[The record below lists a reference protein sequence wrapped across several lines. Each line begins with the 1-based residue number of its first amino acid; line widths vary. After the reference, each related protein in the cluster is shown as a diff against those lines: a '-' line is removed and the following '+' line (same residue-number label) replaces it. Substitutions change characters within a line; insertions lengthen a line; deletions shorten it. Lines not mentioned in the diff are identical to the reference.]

1 MRKSNPIRMLGC
13 FVGAQLI
20 TVAGYSQQN
29 VYAYTPAKAT
39 RVVAAS
45 YTAENKEDAQKQR
58 LFSVLKELNK
68 EKGVYFLFSDQ
79 DLGTT
84 LVNNVTEKKGST
96 AKILEQV
103 LKNTGL
109 TYKKITENTYVIITA
124 EDKSS
129 KTKSYNLNE
138 LTAPDEVNNAYNAA
152 FALIVGKVVNAD
164 GAGMTGVSVTIKGT
178 KKGVFTNAGGV
189 FKIDADKGDVLVFS
203 FVGYENQEATIGD
216 EPLNITL
223 KENQKQLNEV
233 VVTALGIKKQARSL
247 GYSTTEVPGSNFTQ
261 ARETNLGNALTGQV
275 AGVSVAGEATGPY
288 GGSRVLIRGNASLSG
303 NNQPL
308 YVIDGV
314 PFDNTSQGSAGQ
326 WGQQPEMGDG
336 LSTIN
341 PDDIESIQ
349 VLKGVAA
356 SALYGYRGGNGAIL
370 ITTKSGAKSHGIGIE
385 LNNNLTANRVID
397 TRDYQYQYGQGTLG
411 IKPTTADAALATP
424 YDSWGSKI
432 DGSPAVNFLGDTYAY
447 SPYKDNFKNFFKT
460 GVTNQTSVALNGGN
474 DKGHF
479 RLGLSNLYM
488 GTVIPNSN
496 MKQQGVNFNSTY
508 NITSKLQMSLAADYV
523 FEQVKNRA
531 SFSDAPGNVMA
542 VPLYAAN
549 TFDIRWLK
557 NHTVKPDGTEWLPGT
572 DTYFENPYY
581 IAYDYEN
588 KTSRNRLTG
597 NLNLKYNI
605 LDWLY
610 VQGQVSR
617 DGYIFDVTNVTPSGV
632 QYTRHDG
639 VHGGN
644 ITQYEVN
651 YHELNSSFM
660 VGANKKFGS
669 NFTFNANVGVN
680 RQDNVNQ
687 AYGVGSVPTYN
698 PSVGAPAPA
707 GPFVIY
713 GYYSPNNVSSK
724 PFNLTYLH
732 YRVNSVYGSAD
743 LGYKNFLF
751 LSVTARND
759 WFSTLNVNT
768 SSYLYPSVAGSFVF
782 SDVLHLP
789 GWISFGKLRASYAGG
804 SNGTSPYQNSLTY
817 GLQGYTISGQPL
829 GYVASQAIP
838 NAQLKPVSIK
848 EQEIG
853 LNMQFLH
860 NRLGFDVAVYNKKT
874 TDDIVKLTVSPT
886 SGYNQKIMN
895 VGEIRNQGIELLL
908 TGTPVKTRNFEWN
921 TSFNFAYNNSKVLSL
936 GGLQSIVID
945 GAYPR
950 WGSEV
955 NISNVVGMSYGQ
967 IMGYAYKR
975 DASGKKIFDSNGE
988 PVPTDVVPL
997 GSGVYKQTGG
1007 FSNDLHYKNF
1017 SLSFLF
1023 DFKYGAKIY
1032 SGTNL
1037 LLYYY
1042 GLQKETLAG
1051 RDGGYVGQGVTTDG
1065 KANTT
1070 KIDAQKYFQDISA
1083 SGADH
1088 IAQEFVYDASFI
1100 KLRSLSIGYSLPAG
1114 ALKNSFIKGLSISLV
1129 GRNLATLVKHTPNID
1144 PESSVNNTN
1153 GQGLEL
1159 SGFPPVRNYGL
1170 NLNVKF

>member
-1 MRKSNPIRMLGC
+1 MRKSYPIRMLGC
-13 FVGAQLI
+13 LVGAQLLSI
-20 TVAGYSQQN
+20 AGYSQN
-29 VYAYTPAKAT
+29 VYAYTPSKTA
-39 RVVAAS
+39 RVAAAS
-45 YTAENKEDAQKQR
+45 YAVYDKEDTRKQR

-68 EKGVYFLFSDQ
+68 EKGVYFLFSEQ
-79 DLGTT
+79 ELGTT
-84 LVNNVTEKKGST
+84 LVNNVTEKKANIT
-96 AKILEQV
+96 RILDEV

-109 TYKKITENTYVIITA
+109 TYKKINENTYVIVMA
-124 EDKSS
+124 DDKSG
-129 KTKSYNLNE
+129 KEQGFNMNGL
-138 LTAPDEVNNAYNAA
+138 AVPDDVANMYGAA
-152 FALIVGKVVNAD
+152 FAAIVGKVTSAD
-164 GAGMTGVSVTIKGT
+164 GAPLAGVSVMIKGT
-178 KKGVFTNAGGV
+178 KKGVFTNANGV
-189 FKIDADKGDVLVFS
+189 FKIDADKGDALVFS
-203 FVGYENQEATIGD
+203 FVGYESFEATVGD
-216 EPLNITL
+216 EPLNVTL
-223 KENQKQLNEV
+223 KESQKQLNEV
-233 VVTALGIKKQARSL
+233 VVTALGIKKQSRSL

-261 ARETNLGNALTGQV
+261 SRETNLGNALTGQV

-370 ITTKSGAKSHGIGIE
+370 ITTKSGAKSHGFGIE
-385 LNNNLTANRVID
+385 LNNNFTANRVID
-397 TRDYQYQYGQGTLG
+397 NSDYQYQYGQGTLG
-411 IKPTTADAALATP
+411 VKPTTADAALATP
-424 YDSWGSKI
+424 YNSWGAKM
-432 DGSPAVNFLGDTYAY
+432 DGSQAVNFLGESYAY
-447 SPYKDNFKNFFKT
+447 SPYKNNFKDFFRT
-460 GVTNQTSVALNGGN
+460 GVTNQTSVALTGAN

-479 RLGLSNLYM
+479 RLGLSNMYLN
-488 GTVIPNSN
+488 TVIPNSN
-496 MKQQGVNFNSTY
+496 LKQQGVNFNSTY
-508 NITSKLQMSLAADYV
+508 NITSKLQMSLSADYV

-557 NHTVKPDGTEWLPGT
+557 DHRVNPDGTEWLPGT
-572 DTYFENPYY
+572 DIYFENPYY
-581 IAYDYEN
+581 IAYNYQN
-588 KTSRNRLTG
+588 KTNRNRLTG
-597 NLNLKYNI
+597 NLQLKYNI

-610 VQGQVSR
+610 VQGQVTR
-617 DGYIFDVTNVTPSGV
+617 DGYIFDVTNITPSGV

-660 VGANKKFGS
+660 VGVNKKFGGD
-669 NFTFNANVGVN
+669 FTFNANVGVN

-698 PSVGAPAPA
+698 PSIAAPAPA
-707 GPFVIY
+707 GPFIIAD
-713 GYYSPNNVSSK
+713 YYTPNNVASK

-768 SSYLYPSVAGSFVF
+768 SSYLYPSVAASFVF
-782 SDVLHLP
+782 SDVLKMP
-789 GWISFGKLRASYAGG
+789 SWINFGKLRASYAGG
-804 SNGTSPYQNSLTY
+804 SNGTSPYQNALTY

-838 NAQLKPVSIK
+838 NAALKPVSIK

-860 NRLGFDVAVYNKKT
+860 NRLGLDVAVYNKKT

-886 SGYNQKIMN
+886 SGYNQKVQN

-908 TGTPVKTRNFEWN
+908 TGTPVKTRNFYWDV
-921 TSFNFAYNNSKVLSL
+921 SFNFAYNKSKVLSL
-936 GGLQSIVID
+936 GGLQSIVVD

-955 NISNVVGMSYGQ
+955 SISNVVGLPYGQ
-967 IMGYAYKR
+967 IMGYGYKR
-975 DASGKKIFDSNGE
+975 DAGGNKIFDKNGE
-988 PVPTDVVPL
+988 PVPTDVMPL

-1007 FSNDLHYKNF
+1007 LNNELHYKNF
-1017 SLSFLF
+1017 SLAFLF
-1023 DFKYGAKIY
+1023 DFKFGAKIY

-1051 RDGGYVGQGVTTDG
+1051 RDGGYVGRGVTEDG
-1065 KANTT
+1065 KVNTT
-1070 KIDAQKYFQDISA
+1070 KINAEKYFEDISA
-1083 SGADH
+1083 GGSDH
-1088 IAQEFVYDASFI
+1088 IAEEFVYDASFI
-1100 KLRSLSIGYSLPAG
+1100 KLRSLSIGYSIPAS
-1114 ALKNSFIKGLSISLV
+1114 ALKNSFIKGLSVSLV

-1159 SGFPPVRNYGL
+1159 SGFPAVRNYGL
-1170 NLNVKF
+1170 NVNVKF